1 MAGSPNTVRVK
12 ELACPCSRTIL
23 DGSTLLSEDILYCC
37 YHGFYHGDNDIL
49 DITFRCCYYDSM
61 MNIFGGKTLK
71 LLFDQFNH
79 FGPIYNRLTLK
90 LGRASK
96 NI

>member
-37 YHGFYHGDNDIL
+37 YHGDNDIL
-49 DITFRCCYYDSM
+49 DIMFHCYYHDDM
-61 MNIFGGKTLK
+61 LNVFGGKTPK
-71 LLFDQFNH
+71 LLF
-79 FGPIYNRLTLK
+79 GRIPIYNRLILK
-90 LGRASK
+90 LERSK
-96 NI
+96 N